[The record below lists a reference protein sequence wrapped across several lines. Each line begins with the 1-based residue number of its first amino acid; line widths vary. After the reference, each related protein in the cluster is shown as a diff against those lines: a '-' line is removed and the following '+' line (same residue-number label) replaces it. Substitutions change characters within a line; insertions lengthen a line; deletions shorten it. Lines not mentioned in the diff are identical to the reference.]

1 MPMKAHKEEDMNFK
15 VKKAEAIY
23 TGGGIY
29 VYCGITEDGQHF
41 MAGDEPEWVMLT
53 NEPTMTDELSDD
65 EWNDRWYP
73 EWQDEHKTY
82 ETESDEE
89 SMTWVIAIYN
99 WLMENGESYYHDDMQ
114 YRRDITINELQKMP
128 TAWKGY
134 RMTNSELIQYHAICS
149 GWLLNSNSEDA
160 IDEYRRVQNELLRRM
175 EDFVDEPRRL

>member
-41 MAGDEPEWVMLT
+41 LASDDPEWVVLT
-53 NEPTMTDELSDD
+53 NEPTMTDEMTDE
-65 EWNDRWYP
+65 EWNDRWYMD
-73 EWQDEHKTY
+73 WIDAHKTY
-82 ETESDEE
+82 ETDSDEE
-89 SMTWVIAIYN
+89 GKAWLISIYN
-99 WLMENGESYYHDDMQ
+99 WLIANGESH
-114 YRRDITINELQKMP
+114 YREEMKSNRDYTINELEKLSS
-128 TAWKGY
+128 AWKGY

-149 GWLLNSNSEDA
+149 GWLLNSNSDDA
-160 IDEYRRVQNELLRRM
+160 IEEYRRVQDELLRRM